1 MKHGGTLIM
10 ALAKIDR
17 PDDAAGEP
25 HAPPPAEPLPP
36 IRPGAFAA
44 WAVRPPGAG
53 TTEPA
58 REPRRAARL
67 GARPLRE
74 GPPVI

>member
-1 MKHGGTLIM
+1 MKHGGTLLM

-17 PDDAAGEP
+17 PDDDDAAP
-25 HAPPPAEPLPP
+25 TAPLPAEPLPP

-44 WAVRPPGAG
+44 WAVRRPGPG
-53 TTEPA
+53 TAEPV
-58 REPRRAARL
+58 REPVRAARL
-67 GARPLRE
+67 GRRPLRE